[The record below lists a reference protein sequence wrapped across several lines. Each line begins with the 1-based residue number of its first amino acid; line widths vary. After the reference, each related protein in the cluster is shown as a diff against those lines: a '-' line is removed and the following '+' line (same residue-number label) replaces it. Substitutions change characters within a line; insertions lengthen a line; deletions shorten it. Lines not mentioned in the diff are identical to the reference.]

1 MSRKTVT
8 NDLRG
13 MGFVAVFAD
22 CRHNGVL
29 KPYLYQLRAN
39 MHKTTLKKK
48 TRILVV
54 DGLNIA

>member
-1 MSRKTVT
+1 
-8 NDLRG
+8 
-13 MGFVAVFAD
+13 MGFIAVFAD
-22 CRHNGVL
+22 CPHNGVL
-29 KPYLYQLRAN
+29 EPYLYQLTAN

>member
-22 CRHNGVL
+22 SRHNGVL
-29 KPYLYQLRAN
+29 KPYLHQLTAN

-48 TRILVV
+48 TNPR
-54 DGLNIA
+54 G